1 MKQSSCTTSVLELGA
16 GCGLSGLVAAICLR
30 KVTSQLVNVILTDF
44 NSLVLDN
51 LRQNVNLNDV
61 SDICSVVDLDFYKQ
75 SGHAKQH
82 WVSAVD
88 VPCGQVDVV
97 IAADIICQPSDA
109 SAVANTIHDVLKP
122 NGIAYIVC
130 ADAKHR
136 YGVDHLYEEC
146 QRVGLTV
153 SIEDLQVQEDDCF
166 KKNLEATTGYVNG
179 MKFKL
184 FFIKK

>member
-1 MKQSSCTTSVLELGA
+1 M
-16 GCGLSGLVAAICLR
+16 
-30 KVTSQLVNVILTDF
+30 
-44 NSLVLDN
+44 
-51 LRQNVNLNDV
+51 
-61 SDICSVVDLDFYKQ
+61 
-75 SGHAKQH
+75 
-82 WVSAVD
+82 
-88 VPCGQVDVV
+88 

-146 QRVGLTV
+146 QRVGLTI

-179 MKFKL
+179 MEFKL